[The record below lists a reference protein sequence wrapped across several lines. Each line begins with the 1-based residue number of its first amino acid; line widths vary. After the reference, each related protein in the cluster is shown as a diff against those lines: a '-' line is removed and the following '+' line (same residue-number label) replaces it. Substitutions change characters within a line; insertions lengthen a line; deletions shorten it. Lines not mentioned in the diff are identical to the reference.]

1 MVSVSCTVGHPKDSA
16 LLTHKNWEWIYDP
29 KVFRNSYITLIAAF
43 LVLGATGI
51 DGGITITLNDFQSA
65 FGKLLFIAVILFL
78 VAPVIFNTL
87 SMLWHMLRNKRWWWA
102 SGTIHFVSAAAIPY
116 YFIVYRKTERA

>member
-1 MVSVSCTVGHPKDSA
+1 MIQKYSA
-16 LLTHKNWEWIYDP
+16 IHTLA
-29 KVFRNSYITLIAAF
+29 LIAAF

-51 DGGITITLNDFQSA
+51 GDGITITLNDVQSA

-87 SMLWHMLRNKRWWWA
+87 SMLWHMLRNRRWWWA
-102 SGTIHFVSAAAIPY
+102 SGTILLVSAAAIPY
-116 YFIVYRKTERA
+116 YFLVYRKAERV